1 MFDYF
6 ILTIWFEINNKLFMK
21 TYDRNLV
28 TDCEKAIIELAKK
41 YDDPRVRIKNI
52 LCESTEMY
60 AKKKRNPPW
69 KNKKSYERYWEK

>member
-28 TDCEKAIIELAKK
+28 TDCEKAIIELAE
-41 YDDPRVRIKNI
+41 I
-52 LCESTEMY
+52 
-60 AKKKRNPPW
+60 
-69 KNKKSYERYWEK
+69 